1 MSCNNKIKKTVS
13 EYYGKI
19 WKAQG
24 TCCNASCE
32 SAEAVH
38 LSDRSPHEV
47 LLDEIKPLKGKTILD
62 VGCGSG
68 NTVLVI
74 AKEVGPEGK
83 VVGVDL
89 SPEGIAEAKRKTAE
103 LGLEKVTEFRVADA
117 EQLPFKDGSFDI
129 VISECVVC
137 LTPNKQKAL
146 NEKARVLKFGGKIVM
161 HDVVKRTSM
170 PEAIR
175 TDPQLYC
182 GCIGGAVSQDEY
194 IKMLEQA
201 GLTEVKAVD
210 CSDSGDPAWGHQISF
225 KKALNSAV
233 LMAAISQKDD
243 KDFQEIVNFVRNGG
257 LGYVLLTAKK
267 PLGNKS

>member
-1 MSCNNKIKKTVS
+1 MSCNNEIKKTVS
-13 EYYGKI
+13 KYYGKI

-32 SAEAVH
+32 LAEVVP

-62 VGCGSG
+62 VGCGNG
-68 NTVLVI
+68 NTVLAI
-74 AKEVGPEGK
+74 TKEVGPNGK
-83 VVGVDL
+83 VVGIDI
-89 SPEGIAEAKRKTAE
+89 SPEGIAEAKRKAVE

-117 EQLPFKDGSFDI
+117 EQLPFKDNSFDI

-137 LTPNKQKAL
+137 LTPDKQKAL
-146 NEKARVLKFGGKIVM
+146 NEKARVLKPGGKIVM
-161 HDVVKRTSM
+161 HDVVTRTSM

-194 IKMLEQA
+194 IKMLEKA

-210 CSDSGDPAWGHQISF
+210 QSNNQDPAYSVRVSL

-233 LMAAISQKDD
+233 LMTAISLKDD
-243 KDFQEIVNFVRNGG
+243 KSFQEIVNFVRNGG
-257 LGYVLLTAKK
+257 LGYVLFTAKK
-267 PLGNKS
+267 PSARK